1 MEDGLNSSGSG
12 MGPMA
17 AYCKHSKEPSDS
29 INKCKFLDKL
39 SDHKIPKKA
48 SVAELVLVQ
57 AIVTSGRS
65 FKCST
70 KTVNTKHRNLFNTSS
85 YKKMQYFRQLS
96 TVFGTIKGPIF
107 VKQRV
112 L

>member
-1 MEDGLNSSGSG
+1 MAGS
-12 MGPMA
+12 
-17 AYCKHSKEPSDS
+17 CKHSKEPSDS

-39 SDHKIPKKA
+39 SDHQLPKKA

-65 FKCST
+65 FIYST
-70 KTVNTKHRNLFNTSS
+70 KTVNTKHRNLFNTSG
-85 YKKMQYFRQLS
+85 YKQMQYFRKLS

-107 VKQRV
+107 VKHRV